1 MLGRKVI
8 APLDIGMTVE
18 GKIIEFD
25 EDSGV
30 VVIEDEDGEQF
41 HGYDYQ
47 LEYLDD
53 EEEVENGS

>member
-1 MLGRKVI
+1 M
-8 APLDIGMTVE
+8 DIGMTVE